1 LDYLT
6 TMKRN
11 IKFSNF
17 DVFAITK
24 ELDKILAQSKIDNVY
39 AIDGDLLI
47 LKIKTKLNGKKI
59 LIVKN
64 DSRINFTNYNYP
76 IPKYP
81 SQYIISL
88 RKLLKNRK
96 ILSVNQYNFDR
107 IVIFELSNV
116 EGKPWKFIIELFNK
130 GNYIVLNEN
139 NIVKIAKNYSKY
151 KDRNILAN
159 REYSFPKSRG
169 KDFLTITQED
179 FNEIFYNF
187 EGELVRILA
196 RNINI
201 SGVISEEICLKAG
214 IEKNRL
220 GSDLN
225 QEELVSLYNAFKI
238 LRNQLLFGEINA
250 TIVVSEEGEEI
261 SVIPFELEL
270 FKNNKKRTF
279 NSFNEAVDEYFS
291 KIDSKKMITPQDH
304 VINQKIKS
312 QEKILA
318 NQREY
323 LEDLKKRKDMYYEQG
338 AFIYANFN
346 AMQKLFSVILD
357 AKEKGYNLGEI
368 NTKLQLAKSENF
380 KDLAFFLRV
389 IPATHQVIVLIN
401 NNEVYLDLNNTIGEN
416 ANVIY
421 TKGKK
426 AEKKLKG
433 TLPAIEKTEDNI
445 RKLKIEKESIELEID
460 FLIKKPTKKWYEK
473 FRWFKSSDGF
483 LVIGGRDASSN
494 EAIFK
499 KYITPNDLIFHANF
513 PGSPLAVIKNPENEE
528 IPRNS
533 IKETADFVASYS
545 IAWKENW
552 GVVDVF
558 YVRPDQVSKTP
569 PSGEFISK
577 GSFMISGKKNLI
589 KDAKT
594 ELALALEFLEIKNES
609 DPESQLFYPQ
619 ILCGPPKAF
628 KNTTNLVIINPS
640 KSGDTKG
647 KLAKEIKSIFLNG
660 LETEKKKWVKILPL
674 DDLILVLPTGTS
686 IVKKVN

>member
-1 LDYLT
+1 MDDLL

-11 IKFSNF
+11 VKFSNI

-24 ELDKILAQSKIDNVY
+24 ELDKILAQGRIDNVY

-47 LKIKTKLNGKKI
+47 LKIKTMSNGKKI
-59 LIVKN
+59 VIVKN
-64 DSRINFTNYNYP
+64 DSRINFTDYNYP
-76 IPKYP
+76 VPKYP

-96 ILSVNQYNFDR
+96 ILSVNQFNFDR
-107 IVIFELSNV
+107 IIIFELSNA

-139 NIVKIAKNYSKY
+139 NIVKIAKNYSIY

-159 REYSFPKSRG
+159 REYTFPKSRG
-169 KDFLTITQED
+169 SDFLNITQDD
-179 FNEIFYNF
+179 FNEIFHNF

-225 QEELVSLYNAFKI
+225 QEELVSLYSAFKK

-250 TIVVSEEGEEI
+250 TIVASESGEDI

-270 FKNNKKRTF
+270 FKNNEKRTF

-291 KIDSKKMITPQDH
+291 KIDSTRMITPQDH
-304 VINQKIKS
+304 AINQKIKS

-323 LEDLKKRKDMYYEQG
+323 LEDLKKRKDMYYDHG

-346 AMQKLFSVILD
+346 AMQKLFTLILE
-357 AKEKGYNLGEI
+357 AKEKGHKLEEI
-368 NTKLQLAKSENF
+368 NAKLQLAKNDNF
-380 KDLAFFLRV
+380 KDLAFFFRI
-389 IPATHQVIVLIN
+389 IPATRQVIVLIN
-401 NNEVYLDLNNTIGEN
+401 KNEVYLDLNKTIGEN
-416 ANVIY
+416 ANLIY

-433 TLPAIEKTEDNI
+433 TLPAIEKTEDKI

-483 LVIGGRDASSN
+483 LIIGGRDASSN

-499 KYITPNDLIFHANF
+499 KYITSNDLIFHANF
-513 PGSPLAVIKNPENEE
+513 PGSPLAVIKNPENED
-528 IPRNS
+528 IPTDT

-558 YVRPDQVSKTP
+558 YILPNQISKTP
-569 PSGEFISK
+569 PSGEYLPK

-594 ELALALEFLEIKNES
+594 ELALGLEFLEINNES
-609 DPESQLFYPQ
+609 APESQLYYPQ
-619 ILCGPPKAF
+619 ILCGPTNAL
-628 KNTTNLVIINPS
+628 KNKTNLIIIRPS
-640 KSGDTKG
+640 KSGKTKG
-647 KLAKEIKSIFLNG
+647 KLAKEIKSIFLNS
-660 LETEKKKWVKILPL
+660 LETEKKKWAKILPL
-674 DDLILVLPTGTS
+674 DDLILVLPPGTS
-686 IVKKVN
+686 KIKKFN

>member
-1 LDYLT
+1 LDDLL

-11 IKFSNF
+11 VKFSNI

-24 ELDKILAQSKIDNVY
+24 ELDKILAQGRIDNVY

-47 LKIKTKLNGKKI
+47 LKIKTMSNGKKI
-59 LIVKN
+59 VIVKN
-64 DSRINFTNYNYP
+64 DSRINFTDYNYP
-76 IPKYP
+76 VPKYP

-96 ILSVNQYNFDR
+96 ILSVNQFNFDR
-107 IVIFELSNV
+107 IVIFELSNA

-130 GNYIVLNEN
+130 GNYIVLDEN
-139 NIVKIAKNYSKY
+139 NIVKIAKNYSIY

-159 REYSFPKSRG
+159 REYTFPKSRG
-169 KDFLTITQED
+169 SDFLNITQDD
-179 FNEIFYNF
+179 FNEIFHNF

-225 QEELVSLYNAFKI
+225 QEDLVSLYNAFKK

-250 TIVVSEEGEEI
+250 TIVASESGEDI

-270 FKNNKKRTF
+270 FKNNEKRTF

-291 KIDSKKMITPQDH
+291 KIDSTRMITPQDH
-304 VINQKIKS
+304 AIKQKIKS

-323 LEDLKKRKDMYYEQG
+323 LEDLKKRKDMYYEHG

-346 AMQKLFSVILD
+346 AMQKLFTLILD
-357 AKEKGYNLGEI
+357 AKEKGHKLEEI
-368 NTKLQLAKSENF
+368 NAKLQLAKNDNF
-380 KDLAFFLRV
+380 KDLAFFFRL
-389 IPATHQVIVLIN
+389 IPATRQVIVLIN
-401 NNEVYLDLNNTIGEN
+401 KNEVYL
-416 ANVIY
+416 
-421 TKGKK
+421 
-426 AEKKLKG
+426 
-433 TLPAIEKTEDNI
+433 
-445 RKLKIEKESIELEID
+445 
-460 FLIKKPTKKWYEK
+460 
-473 FRWFKSSDGF
+473 SSDGF
-483 LVIGGRDASSN
+483 LIIGGRDASSN

-528 IPRNS
+528 IPTDT

-558 YVRPDQVSKTP
+558 YILPNQISKTP
-569 PSGEFISK
+569 PSGEYLPK

-594 ELALALEFLEIKNES
+594 ELALGLEFLEINNES
-609 DPESQLFYPQ
+609 APKSQLYYPQ
-619 ILCGPPKAF
+619 ILCGPTNAL
-628 KNTTNLVIINPS
+628 KNKTNLIIIRPS
-640 KSGDTKG
+640 KSGKTKG
-647 KLAKEIKSIFLNG
+647 KLAKEIKSIFLNS
-660 LETEKKKWVKILPL
+660 LETEKKKWAKILPL
-674 DDLILVLPTGTS
+674 DDLILVLPPGTDLILVLPPGTS
-686 IVKKVN
+686 KIKKFD